1 MKAKK
6 TKQILLEVLMW
17 VLSLVVLT
25 PLLLIIINAF
35 KSSAE
40 ADVMTL
46 KLPQIWQFSNFV
58 VAAAESNILRTV
70 LNSIVITGSSVF
82 ASSIL
87 GTMAGYSLSR
97 NRDKLNKKVYSYFL
111 MGLVVPVQII
121 ALIQVLQKFRMMDSY
136 IGIIL
141 VYIAM
146 FVPLSVFLA
155 YSFVNSVPKE
165 LDEAAVMDGC
175 TPLQLFFRIIR
186 PMLTPVIVTSF
197 ITQFVF
203 IWNDFQYPLYL
214 LSSSSK
220 WTIVLGVYKFIG
232 QFGSD
237 WNIVCAYILLSSLPV
252 VIVYLLGQKYII
264 SGMVAGA
271 VKG

>member
-1 MKAKK
+1 MRAQKIKR
-6 TKQILLEVLMW
+6 TVLAVFMW
-17 VLSLVVLT
+17 ILSLIVLI
-25 PLLLIIINAF
+25 PLLLIIINSF
-35 KSSAE
+35 KTSAE
-40 ADVMTL
+40 ADIMTL
-46 KLPQIWQFSNFV
+46 KLPEVWQFANFA
-58 VAAAESNILRTV
+58 VAVAESNIFRTF
-70 LNSIVITGSSVF
+70 LNSVLITGVSVL

-97 NRDKLNKKVYSYFL
+97 NRDKINRGVYSYFL
-111 MGLVVPVQII
+111 LGLVVPVQVI

-136 IGIIL
+136 AGIIF

-155 YSFVNSVPKE
+155 YSFVSSVPKE
-165 LDEAAVMDGC
+165 LDEAAVMDGA
-175 TPLQLFFRIIR
+175 TPLQLFFHIIR

-252 VIVYLLGQKYII
+252 VIVYLAGQKYII